1 MLIAAMSTIP
11 KLCKELKY
19 PSTDER
25 RKKIWFIYAME
36 YYSDIRKDEYPPTI
50 CIDMDGTGWDY
61 A

>member
-1 MLIAAMSTIP
+1 MFIAAMSTIAQ
-11 KLCKELKY
+11 LWKEPRCSL
-19 PSTDER
+19 TDER